1 MPKRHPRVPKS
12 HPRGVWE
19 MPESLQNPFRNG
31 SGPNF
36 RTLLAEICVE
46 EAAGPILAR
55 FLYRA
60 RDGHFAP
67 MCVSYHSCQ
76 CFARVG
82 ASTPRQCRSMPNHGE
97 TCENKVLE
105 APKPSREPPGP
116 FRNRAQSAP
125 RRTKNDHERPTA
137 QQEAQNAPKKR
148 PRATNNANMAPKWVG
163 KVQDLGFPGRGW
175 TPPKVLRS
183 D

>member
-1 MPKRHPRVPKS
+1 
-12 HPRGVWE
+12 

-36 RTLLAEICVE
+36 RTLLAVICVE
-46 EAAGPILAR
+46 ESAVPILAC

-60 RDGHFAP
+60 GEGHFAP

-148 PRATNNANMAPKWVG
+148 PRATNCANMAPKGVG
-163 KVQDLGFPGRGW
+163 KVQDFSLRG
-175 TPPKVLRS
+175 PPCRY
-183 D
+183 